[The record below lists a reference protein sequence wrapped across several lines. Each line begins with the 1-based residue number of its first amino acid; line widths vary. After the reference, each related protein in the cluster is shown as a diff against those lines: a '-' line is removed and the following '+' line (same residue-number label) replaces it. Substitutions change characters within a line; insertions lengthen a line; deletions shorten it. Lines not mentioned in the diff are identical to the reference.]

1 MQKNVKLAIIGLG
14 YVGLPLA
21 VEFGKKREVI
31 GFDIKE
37 KRISELK
44 EGYDSTLEIDKKEL
58 TEAQNLSFTCD
69 PEDLSQCNFFI
80 VSVPTPINQ
89 NNSPNLQPLQ
99 VASRIIADHLSKGD
113 IVVYEST
120 VYPGATEE
128 VCVPILEKFSN
139 LKFNEDFFVGYSP
152 ERINPGDKTHRLPDI
167 VKLVS
172 ASTRDSA
179 IKVNDLYAEI
189 ITAGTFMVSSIK
201 IAEAAKVIENTQRDV
216 NIGLVNELS
225 IMFSKMDIDTNEVLE
240 AARTKWNFIPF
251 APGLVGGHC
260 IGVDP
265 FYLTYKAQTLGYD
278 PEMILAG
285 RKINDHM
292 PFFVVERLLESLRSR
307 NIEIENSRVLIMGLS
322 FKENCPDTRNSKVV
336 DIVNSLKKYT
346 SEIDIYDPWVDP
358 KQVKELYDFDLIDQ
372 PKNDYYEAVIIAVS
386 HQEFIDLGGMKIKA
400 FSKENSIV
408 FDVKNTLEKKYSD
421 ITL

>member
-58 TEAQNLSFTCD
+58 SEAQNLSFTFD

-89 NNSPNLQPLQ
+89 DNSPNLQPLQ
-99 VASRIIADHLSKGD
+99 VASRLIADHLSEGD

-128 VCVPILEKFSN
+128 ICVPILEKFSN

-292 PFFVVERLLESLRSR
+292 PFFVVERLLESLRSK

-346 SEIDIYDPWVDP
+346 GEIDIYDPWVDP

-372 PKNDYYEAVIIAVS
+372 PKNDYYEVVLIAVS

-408 FDVKNTLEKKYSD
+408 FDLKNTLEKKYSD

>member
-1 MQKNVKLAIIGLG
+1 
-14 YVGLPLA
+14 
-21 VEFGKKREVI
+21 
-31 GFDIKE
+31 
-37 KRISELK
+37 
-44 EGYDSTLEIDKKEL
+44 
-58 TEAQNLSFTCD
+58 
-69 PEDLSQCNFFI
+69 
-80 VSVPTPINQ
+80 
-89 NNSPNLQPLQ
+89 
-99 VASRIIADHLSKGD
+99 
-113 IVVYEST
+113 
-120 VYPGATEE
+120 
-128 VCVPILEKFSN
+128 
-139 LKFNEDFFVGYSP
+139 
-152 ERINPGDKTHRLPDI
+152 
-167 VKLVS
+167 
-172 ASTRDSA
+172 
-179 IKVNDLYAEI
+179 
-189 ITAGTFMVSSIK
+189 
-201 IAEAAKVIENTQRDV
+201 
-216 NIGLVNELS
+216 
-225 IMFSKMDIDTNEVLE
+225 
-240 AARTKWNFIPF
+240 
-251 APGLVGGHC
+251 
-260 IGVDP
+260 
-265 FYLTYKAQTLGYD
+265 
-278 PEMILAG
+278 MILAG